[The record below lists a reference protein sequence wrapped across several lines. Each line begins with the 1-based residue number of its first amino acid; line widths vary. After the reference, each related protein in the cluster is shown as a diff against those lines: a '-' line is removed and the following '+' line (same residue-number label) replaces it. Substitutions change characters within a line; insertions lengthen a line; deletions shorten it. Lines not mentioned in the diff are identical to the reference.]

1 MSEKPEGPG
10 WWIASDGKW
19 YPPELHP
26 SIRGDAH
33 GEEAAPTAS
42 GPPPRRWEGQE
53 RRRTD
58 RVGPQFPVKY
68 DGDDEHNVA
77 ASTSSK
83 SSPSRTMTPG
93 GGRVAVGVAGAS
105 IDAPAKRK
113 WRKGR

>member
-1 MSEKPEGPG
+1 MQGSHLADN
-10 WWIASDGKW
+10 IS
-19 YPPELHP
+19 
-26 SIRGDAH
+26 
-33 GEEAAPTAS
+33 
-42 GPPPRRWEGQE
+42 
-53 RRRTD
+53 
-58 RVGPQFPVKY
+58 VKY